1 MDDDALL
8 TKSEAGRLLRRDR
21 KTIATALLD
30 VTPDEAADGGQPA
43 RWRRSTVARALAAHE
58 RRTAPWRNGRGG
70 NEIEQAADAL
80 ERAAIRMEGAL
91 DRLRREPDL
100 EKRRALYEA
109 SQAVIAGL
117 SRLQC
122 SIASMIA
129 HAPVWGRSSS
139 PKAACGAPLGA
150 GLYERP
156 HTGDHR
162 DHVSRA

>member
-100 EKRRALYEA
+100 EKRRALFYA
-109 SQAVIAGL
+109 SLPEFGELDRAFLSANALNAHGELVAPWIDQTMRRVMAEVLDLVEMTIAP
-117 SRLQC
+117 SD
-122 SIASMIA
+122 S
-129 HAPVWGRSSS
+129 
-139 PKAACGAPLGA
+139 
-150 GLYERP
+150 
-156 HTGDHR
+156 
-162 DHVSRA
+162 VSA

>member
-1 MDDDALL
+1 PPRHCPTQTHAPAAAGVVPSRLQRLTSAFQKCSADFSANALFCL
-8 TKSEAGRLLRRDR
+8 HP
-21 KTIATALLD
+21 IAESAQ
-30 VTPDEAADGGQPA
+30 VG
-43 RWRRSTVARALAAHE
+43 
-58 RRTAPWRNGRGG
+58 
-70 NEIEQAADAL
+70 L
-80 ERAAIRMEGAL
+80 ERVSMKMLHPSPAG
-91 DRLRREPDL
+91 
-100 EKRRALYEA
+100 LYEA